1 MNLLPY
7 PTAFLVFLGIGSIG
21 FVFLLVSL
29 VFGGI
34 FDHFD
39 GGLDHDLDHG
49 GPGFF
54 STRVMSVFI
63 TAFGGVGAIATHF
76 DFGPLPASAIGL
88 VSGVV
93 IAAPVYYFARFL
105 YGQQASSELLS
116 HDLVGRTGRVVVG
129 IPAGG
134 VGQVRVKLGEELVDK
149 IARGREPQAIAENTS
164 VIVEEVLGETIIVK
178 KQ

>member
-1 MNLLPY
+1 MNLLAPS
-7 PTAFLVFLGIGSIG
+7 PFLVFLGIGAIG
-21 FVFLLVSL
+21 FLFLLVSL
-29 VFGGI
+29 VFGEL

-39 GGLDHDLDHG
+39 GGLDHDLAHG
-49 GPGFF
+49 GPGFL

-63 TAFGGVGAIATHF
+63 TGFGGVGAIATHF
-76 DFGPLPASAIGL
+76 GFTPLAASGL
-88 VSGVV
+88 GALSGFV
-93 IAAPVYYFARFL
+93 IATPVYYFARFL

-116 HDLVGRTGRVVVG
+116 HDLVGRIGRVVVT

-149 IARGREPQAIAENTS
+149 VARGREPQAIAENTS
-164 VIVEEVLGETIIVK
+164 VIVEEVLGETVIVK

>member
-1 MNLLPY
+1 MNLVQFSS
-7 PTAFLVFLGIGSIG
+7 AFLVFLGIGAIG
-21 FVFLLVSL
+21 FLFLLVSL
-29 VFGGI
+29 LFGGI

-49 GPGFF
+49 GPGFL

-76 DFGPLPASAIGL
+76 GFTPLPASSIGAISGL
-88 VSGVV
+88 V
-93 IAAPVYYFARFL
+93 IATPVYYFARFL
-105 YGQQASSELLS
+105 YGQQATSELLA
-116 HDLVGRTGRVVVG
+116 HDLVGRIGRVVVT

-134 VGQVRVKLGEELVDK
+134 IGQVRVKLGEELVDK
-149 IARGREPQAIAENTS
+149 IARGREPLAIAENTS